1 LHAKKLLARTGLPE
15 PVKSLLCSNS
25 PVMKE
30 RRSAA
35 MGFIFITVLVDVIG
49 WGLIIPVM
57 PRLIATMKHIPV
69 NEASKDGGWLLVVY
83 ALMQFVFAPVLGNLS
98 DKYGRRPVLLFSLFG
113 FGIDYLFVALAPSF
127 AWFFIGRVI
136 SGITGASFT
145 TAAAYIADISTAE
158 TRAKNFGL
166 LGAAFGLG
174 FIIGPAIGGL
184 LTGFGI
190 RAPFYAAALL
200 TLLNWLYGYF
210 VLPESLS
217 KENRRPFSW
226 KRANP
231 VGSLLHLK
239 KYPAIS
245 GLVIALVL
253 VYLAAHAVQS
263 NWSFFTMYRFKWTEK
278 MVGLSLSLVGLLV
291 AAVQGGLIRV
301 LNPKLG
307 NEKSVYMGLV
317 LYAMGMFLFAFA
329 TQSWMMFAFLLP
341 YCMGGI
347 AGPALQS
354 IITGHVPAN
363 EQGELQGG
371 LTSLMSLT
379 SIFGPLIMTNL
390 FYFFTKSG
398 APVHFPGVSFLLGGL
413 LMLGSAVIAYITLKQ
428 EKAVAITG

>member
-1 LHAKKLLARTGLPE
+1 
-15 PVKSLLCSNS
+15 
-25 PVMKE
+25 MKE

-57 PRLIATMKHIPV
+57 PDLIAGMKHIPV
-69 NEASKDGGWLLVVY
+69 NEASKYGGWLLMVY
-83 ALMQFVFAPVLGNLS
+83 AIMQFIFAPVLGNLS

-113 FGIDYLFVALAPSF
+113 FGADYLLVAFAPTF
-127 AWFFIGRVI
+127 AWFFIGRLI

-145 TAAAYIADISTAE
+145 TATAYIADISTAD

-184 LTGFGI
+184 LGGFGV

-231 VGSLLHLK
+231 AGSLLHLK
-239 KYPAIS
+239 KYPAIG
-245 GLVIALVL
+245 GLVFSLIL

-263 NWSFFTMYRFKWTEK
+263 NWSFFTIYRFKWSKT

-291 AAVQGGLIRV
+291 AIVQGGLIRV
-301 LNPKLG
+301 INPKLG
-307 NEKSVYMGLV
+307 NEKSVYVGL
-317 LYAMGMFLFAFA
+317 LMYAVGMFLFAFA
-329 TQSWMMFAFLLP
+329 SQSWMMFVFLIP
-341 YCMGGI
+341 YCLGGI

-354 IITGHVPAN
+354 IISGHVPSN

-371 LTSLMSLT
+371 LTGLMSLT
-379 SIFGPLIMTNL
+379 SVAGPLIMTNL
-390 FYFFTKSG
+390 FYYFTRDK
-398 APVHFPGVSFLLGGL
+398 APVHFAGVSFLLGGM
-413 LMLGSAVIAYITLKQ
+413 LMLASAIAAYLALKK
-428 EKAVAITG
+428 EKVAGLTT